1 MSSWPCSV
9 PLGQVL
15 SFFLSFW
22 PHSAPFRGFCPL
34 RRVLSP
40 CWGSVPMV
48 TFHPLVVSP
57 TLRCSK
63 PPPADLAQL
72 QPHLWPLS
80 NALAQGPALFT
91 PMFAPPAAVRP
102 PGTEGSRGAAPAPWA
117 LGRPRRLAPLRASPA
132 QLWGSGVWEQH
143 PTPAPCCP
151 MAGDRAAGKGESRR
165 RRSCSQDLGLA
176 CRSGIVVTAIVVV
189 SFGKGQ
195 KIKIKA
201 HTHRKKKKG
210 GGGGRN
216 PNNQREKDR
225 FGSLSSS
232 VPLFALPPVR
242 TSAGFYRFF
251 FCLRDFLRLRIIS

>member
-1 MSSWPCSV
+1 
-9 PLGQVL
+9 
-15 SFFLSFW
+15 
-22 PHSAPFRGFCPL
+22 
-34 RRVLSP
+34 
-40 CWGSVPMV
+40 
-48 TFHPLVVSP
+48 
-57 TLRCSK
+57 
-63 PPPADLAQL
+63 
-72 QPHLWPLS
+72 
-80 NALAQGPALFT
+80 
-91 PMFAPPAAVRP
+91 MFAPPAAVRP

-210 GGGGRN
+210 GGGQN

-225 FGSLSSS
+225 FGSPSPS

-251 FCLRDFLRLRIIS
+251 FCLRDFLRLRIIF